1 MKNWLKKVLSLLTA
15 IALLVSV
22 AALAFAEESNEPI
35 DITNAE
41 EVSLNNN
48 ETSDPAAE
56 EEAARIA
63 AEQAAAEE
71 AARKAAEEEAAQ
83 KAAEEEAA
91 RKAAE
96 EEAARKAAEE
106 EAARKAAEE
115 EAARKAAEEEAARK
129 AAEEAEQQD
138 AKPVSSYYSDDE
150 TITDDEGTYP
160 VADLFT
166 FEDGDNGS
174 VDDVTVEELG
184 LVVTTEMKFP
194 EATALN
200 LNDIVTGTLDAETI
214 GEYIIHWDSNRV
226 IVLDLE
232 TSSDDVEVVIN
243 DKAVQFEKTEGSENN
258 STYGM
263 MIAAEGEYHIV
274 LTSSNPV
281 SYTLTVKDAYAEAT
295 NTEAT
300 EANGEEN
307 NEGKNDENKQEGNT
321 EIPEGTEGG
330 NENLN
335 NNEDETEGNGDI
347 DGETNTDE
355 ETPEIEYP
363 VIKGWITTDAETFEI
378 GSTVILKA
386 ESDIELGDMTAWQ
399 TKVQNEDGE
408 EVWKVISYGNE
419 LEVELTEET
428 INNVYRFR
436 MEYDNY
442 SDEFSFIKEE
452 ETDETEGTEEKLP
465 EGETEEE
472 GTEETEQTEEGTEA
486 TEEVDEATK
495 MAELGYTKIVVTAE
509 EGADLYAAADKES
522 EVTGHLDPETEA
534 WVLMNEDQTW
544 GQLYVEPAEE
554 AEEAAEAVE
563 GEAVEET
570 AEAVTAPA
578 QFICMEDAAEAV
590 NTEEETE
597 ETEETEQAEE
607 VSEEDEEAA
616 KMAELGYIK
625 IVVTAEEGAD
635 LYAVADRESE
645 VTGHLDHETEAW
657 VLLNEDKTWGQLY
670 SEPAE
675 EAEETAEA
683 VEEEAAVEPAEVV
696 TTPAQFICMEDAE
709 VAVEVVEE
717 VWYERS
723 DLQIVMLDET
733 GNLNEEH
740 KAFVSSS
747 ADGRSSIAEGTMIYN
762 KANVE
767 NIAEDETCEYQWYYS
782 LDGGENWQI
791 IEDATSE
798 VYGYSLN
805 YDTWR
810 SHWMVIV
817 TIHK

>member
-1 MKNWLKKVLSLLTA
+1 MLTA

-48 ETSDPAAE
+48 ETSEQAAA
-56 EEAARIA
+56 EEAARLAAEQAAAEEAARLAAEQAAAEEAARLAAEQAAAEEAARLA

-71 AARKAAEEEAAQ
+71 AARKAEEEAAG
-83 KAAEEEAA
+83 KAAEQDAA
-91 RKAAE
+91 QKAND
-96 EEAARKAAEE
+96 
-106 EAARKAAEE
+106 
-115 EAARKAAEEEAARK
+115 
-129 AAEEAEQQD
+129 EAEGKADEGAEKQD
-138 AKPVSSYYSDDE
+138 AEPVSSYYNDDE

-232 TSSDDVEVVIN
+232 TSSDDVTVVIN
-243 DKAVQFEKTEGSENN
+243 DKAVQFEKTEVSENN

-295 NTEAT
+295 KTEAT
-300 EANGEEN
+300 EENEEEN
-307 NEGKNDENKQEGNT
+307 NEGKNDENKQEGNN
-321 EIPEGTEGG
+321 EIPEGTEAGD
-330 NENLN
+330 ENLN
-335 NNEDETEGNGDI
+335 NNENETEGNGDI

-428 INNVYRFR
+428 INNVYRFK

-452 ETDETEGTEEKLP
+452 ETEETEEELS
-465 EGETEEE
+465 EEVLSEEETEEE
-472 GTEETEQTEEGTEA
+472 GTEETELTEEGTEA
-486 TEEVDEATK
+486 TAEIDEATK

-509 EGADLYAAADKES
+509 AGADLYAA
-522 EVTGHLDPETEA
+522 
-534 WVLMNEDQTW
+534 
-544 GQLYVEPAEE
+544 
-554 AEEAAEAVE
+554 
-563 GEAVEET
+563 
-570 AEAVTAPA
+570 
-578 QFICMEDAAEAV
+578 
-590 NTEEETE
+590 
-597 ETEETEQAEE
+597 
-607 VSEEDEEAA
+607 
-616 KMAELGYIK
+616 
-625 IVVTAEEGAD
+625 
-635 LYAVADRESE
+635 ADRESE
-645 VTGHLDHETEAW
+645 VTGHLDPETEAW

-670 SEPAE
+670 SEDEEATAQFISLEDAKVAATEEAAAE
-675 EAEETAEA
+675 EESEETAETEEVDEETQKMTELGYNRIVVIA
-683 VEEEAAVEPAEVV
+683 EDGADLYAEPSKEAEVIGHLDCGTEAWAIITEDQTWGKLYNEDEEA
-696 TTPAQFICMEDAE
+696 TAQF
-709 VAVEVVEE
+709 VE
-717 VWYERS
+717 
-723 DLQIVMLDET
+723 
-733 GNLNEEH
+733 
-740 KAFVSSS
+740 
-747 ADGRSSIAEGTMIYN
+747 
-762 KANVE
+762 VE
-767 NIAEDETCEYQWYYS
+767 NIKVEETEEELALPEGASVDFVITWEDVADVGGTVVFTATVVGLDEYEYTLQWQQGTNDEDWEDIEGQTEETMKFVATEESFEKYYRVIARVFAEKEVKESENEDSETVENKETENTLQNEAGITEKS
-782 LDGGENWQI
+782 LENRI
-791 IEDATSE
+791 
-798 VYGYSLN
+798 
-805 YDTWR
+805 
-810 SHWMVIV
+810 
-817 TIHK
+817 

>member
-41 EVSLNNN
+41 DVSLNNN
-48 ETSDPAAE
+48 ETSEQAAA
-56 EEAARIA
+56 EEAARLAAEQAAAEEAARLAAEQAAAEEAARLAAEQTAAEEAARLA

-71 AARKAAEEEAAQ
+71 AARKAEEEAAG
-83 KAAEEEAA
+83 KAAEQDAA
-91 RKAAE
+91 QKAND
-96 EEAARKAAEE
+96 
-106 EAARKAAEE
+106 
-115 EAARKAAEEEAARK
+115 
-129 AAEEAEQQD
+129 EAEGKADEGAEKQD
-138 AKPVSSYYSDDE
+138 AEPVSSYYNDDE

-174 VDDVTVEELG
+174 VDDVTVEEMG

-200 LNDIVTGTLDAETI
+200 LNDTVTGTLDAETI

-232 TSSDDVEVVIN
+232 TSSDDVTVVIN

-263 MIAAEGEYHIV
+263 MIAAEGEYHII

-295 NTEAT
+295 KTEAT
-300 EANGEEN
+300 EENEEEN
-307 NEGKNDENKQEGNT
+307 NEGKNDENKQEGNN
-321 EIPEGTEGG
+321 EIPEGTEAGD
-330 NENLN
+330 ENLN
-335 NNEDETEGNGDI
+335 NNENETEGNGDI

-386 ESDIELGDMTAWQ
+386 ESDIDLGDMIGWQ
-399 TKVQNEDGE
+399 TKVRNEDGE
-408 EVWKVISYGNE
+408 EVWKTITYGKE

-452 ETDETEGTEEKLP
+452 ETEETEETEEELP
-465 EGETEEE
+465 EEETEEE

-495 MAELGYTKIVVTAE
+495 MAELGYTKIVVIAE
-509 EGADLYAAADKES
+509 EGANLYAEASNES

-534 WVLMNEDQTW
+534 WVLLNEESTW
-544 GQLYVEPAEE
+544 GQLYSED
-554 AEEAAEAVE
+554 EEAA
-563 GEAVEET
+563 
-570 AEAVTAPA
+570 A
-578 QFICMEDAAEAV
+578 QFISLEDAEVAV
-590 NTEEETE
+590 TEEEETE

-607 VSEEDEEAA
+607 ETEEDDEETV
-616 KMAELGYIK
+616 KMNKLGYTK
-625 IVVTAEEGAD
+625 VVVTAEGGAD
-635 LYAVADRESE
+635 LYADTSREAE
-645 VTGHLDHETEAW
+645 ITGHLDIGAEVW
-657 VLLNEDKTWGQLY
+657 VLLNEDRTWGQVY
-670 SEPAE
+670 NEPAASEAMKEEEIVDEIAIGAESTETVDNAIEENETVSNQFISTEDTTCAE
-675 EAEETAEA
+675 EA
-683 VEEEAAVEPAEVV
+683 
-696 TTPAQFICMEDAE
+696 I
-709 VAVEVVEE
+709 EE
-717 VWYERS
+717 VWYAKDS
-723 DLQIVMLDET
+723 DLTVVMIDET
-733 GNLNEEH
+733 GNTNFRH
-740 KAFVSSS
+740 KAYAV
-747 ADGRSSIAEGTMIYN
+747 
-762 KANVE
+762 VE
-767 NIAEDETCEYQWYYS
+767 SKGDNISQMVRVDNINENETCIYEWYYS
-782 LDGGENWQI
+782 EDGGESWTK
-791 IEDATSE
+791 IEGADKDVNSYTFSIE
-798 VYGYSLN
+798 M
-805 YDTWR
+805 WIR
-810 SHWMVIV
+810 SWKAIV
-817 TIHK
+817 TVR

>member
-1 MKNWLKKVLSLLTA
+1 MLTA

-35 DITNAE
+35 DIQNAE
-41 EVSLNNN
+41 EVSMNNN
-48 ETSDPAAE
+48 ETSEQAAE

-115 EAARKAAEEEAARK
+115 EAARKAAEE
-129 AAEEAEQQD
+129 AEQQD
-138 AKPVSSYYSDDE
+138 AEPVSSYYNDDE

-295 NTEAT
+295 NTEAI
-300 EANGEEN
+300 EENEEEN
-307 NEGKNDENKQEGNT
+307 NEGKNDENKQGGNT

-363 VIKGWITTDAETFEI
+363 VLKGWITTDAETFEI

-452 ETDETEGTEEKLP
+452 ETEETEEELP

-472 GTEETEQTEEGTEA
+472 GTEETELTEEGTEE

-509 EGADLYAAADKES
+509 EGADLYAAADRES

-534 WVLMNEDQTW
+534 WVLLNEDQTW
-544 GQLYVEPAEE
+544 GQLYTEPAEE
-554 AEEAAEAVE
+554 AEETAEAVE

-597 ETEETEQAEE
+597 ETEETEQTEDE
-607 VSEEDEEAA
+607 TEEDDEETAR
-616 KMAELGYIK
+616 MTELGYTK
-625 IVVTAEEGAD
+625 IIVIAEEGAD
-635 LYAVADRESE
+635 LYAAADRESE
-645 VTGHLDHETEAW
+645 VTGHLDPETEAW

-670 SEPAE
+670 TEPAE
-675 EAEETAEA
+675 EVEETAEN
-683 VEEEAAVEPAEVV
+683 VEGEAAEETVEAVAI
-696 TTPAQFICMEDAE
+696 PAQFICMEDAIIAKE
-709 VAVEVVEE
+709 EFTGREELPEIIFTWDDDVHTFGAAAHMVADLTPYEE
-717 VWYERS
+717 MEYR
-723 DLQIVMLDET
+723 LQWQICYD
-733 GNLNEEH
+733 
-740 KAFVSSS
+740 
-747 ADGRSSIAEGTMIYN
+747 
-762 KANVE
+762 
-767 NIAEDETCEYQWYYS
+767 
-782 LDGGENWQI
+782 GENWVD
-791 IEDATSE
+791 IEGETNERYDMVVTKENFGYKWRVKIVIRDAQEELMESE
-798 VYGYSLN
+798 MEEFDLPETESYETEMP
-805 YDTWR
+805 DTNQ
-810 SHWMVIV
+810 
-817 TIHK
+817 

>member
-15 IALLVSV
+15 IALLVS
-22 AALAFAEESNEPI
+22 ATALAFAEESNEPI

-41 EVSLNNN
+41 EVSLNNY
-48 ETSDPAAE
+48 ETSDQAAE

-106 EAARKAAEE
+106 EAT
-115 EAARKAAEEEAARK
+115 RK

-138 AKPVSSYYSDDE
+138 AEPVSSYYNDDE

-174 VDDVTVEELG
+174 VDDVTVEDLG

-281 SYTLTVKDAYAEAT
+281 SYTLTVKDAYAEAI

-300 EANGEEN
+300 EENEEED
-307 NEGKNDENKQEGNT
+307 NEGKNDENKQEGNN
-321 EIPEGTEGG
+321 EIPEGTEAGD
-330 NENLN
+330 ENLN
-335 NNEDETEGNGDI
+335 NNENEAEGNGDI

-363 VIKGWITTDAETFEI
+363 VIKGRIITDAETFEI

-428 INNVYRFR
+428 INNVYRFK

-452 ETDETEGTEEKLP
+452 ENEETEETEETEEELS
-465 EGETEEE
+465 EEETEEE
-472 GTEETEQTEEGTEA
+472 GTEETELTEEGTEE

-522 EVTGHLDPETEA
+522 EVTGHLDPETEV
-534 WVLMNEDQTW
+534 WVLLNEDQTW

-554 AEEAAEAVE
+554 VEEAAETVE
-563 GEAVEET
+563 GEAVEEAADGT
-570 AEAVTAPA
+570 AAETTETVTIPA
-578 QFICMEDAAEAV
+578 QFICMEDAAEMVDAK
-590 NTEEETE
+590 EETE

-607 VSEEDEEAA
+607 ETEED
-616 KMAELGYIK
+616 AETARMTKLGYIK

-635 LYAVADRESE
+635 IYAAADRESE
-645 VTGHLDHETEAW
+645 VIGHLNFKNEVW
-657 VLLNEDKTWGQLY
+657 VLLNEDQTWGILY
-670 SEPAE
+670 AEPEEDVAE
-675 EAEETAEA
+675 TVEAEEG
-683 VEEEAAVEPAEVV
+683 EAAEEIAEVV

-717 VWYERS
+717 VWFERS

-747 ADGRSSIAEGTMIYN
+747 ADGKSSIAEGTIIYN